1 LDRMRQLPLMTRAAA
16 GDAARNDL
24 AALAHEAA
32 EAAHVFVV
40 DEVDLVGAE
49 LTDLPPAEPAALDG
63 LLRCRGNGS
72 LLFSWLSRGLERH
85 VVVAGGRVVRE
96 GLRGRGDGCR
106 RRRAAPAHE
115 LHAFGHD
122 FDDGA
127 LAPVLGFPLA
137 RLQTT
142 FDKDGTAL
150 VEVLAAALRLLA
162 PYDDGEEAGLFAL
175 LAALRGVVAIHGQ
188 SY

>member
-1 LDRMRQLPLMTRAAA
+1 
-16 GDAARNDL
+16 
-24 AALAHEAA
+24 
-32 EAAHVFVV
+32 
-40 DEVDLVGAE
+40 
-49 LTDLPPAEPAALDG
+49 
-63 LLRCRGNGS
+63 
-72 LLFSWLSRGLERH
+72 RGLERH

-188 SY
+188 SYIRNGGPAWRVAKLRGLGQVADQKHLVQARHQLTSSTTSSVLAGRAFLRIRTRVLT